1 MVNSKEY
8 FYLCIKELEKKY
20 NIISKENIKTEFDDL
35 WLEQGKK
42 QLSKLRK
49 CKISNFLLALNE
61 NKQYYL
67 DLKDYSKI
75 DEVQDII
82 NNYNN
87 DIQKLTFSELE
98 INYFN
103 NEKCSGYISKFIEND
118 LKINGYSKDAI
129 NYNEIKERY
138 LKYYFYSD
146 ILNINNIDEYLL
158 LLDIT
163 PKISKIGIYN
173 IDNIYNEAKSSY
185 ENLIK
190 NKNDDLSC
198 EFKQIINN
206 KFFFE
211 KLKSILA
218 SSSIQNCLKNKRSF
232 IYGKNNVEILNDKEN
247 VFDDDLKLAYEEFII
262 KLNKSFDWFKK
273 LIIIKYL
280 SPNKRA
286 FVNPL
291 MKIIINSL
299 FIKFTNL
306 LKKDKIMT
314 KEILEA
320 YLIVIL
326 VHEIV
331 NLLKFR
337 KKEFTFDNVPSTPK
351 DKKEG
356 KILINYLFNI
366 QIINC
371 IDYEH
376 AKQINNVE
384 NWKDLNNLR
393 KIFTTKTFN
402 LNEGK
407 KEVEEINYEYENEY
421 NIKFYS
427 SDFDE
432 SKENIDELDN
442 WYDID

>member
-1 MVNSKEY
+1 M
-8 FYLCIKELEKKY
+8 
-20 NIISKENIKTEFDDL
+20 
-35 WLEQGKK
+35 
-42 QLSKLRK
+42 
-49 CKISNFLLALNE
+49 
-61 NKQYYL
+61 
-67 DLKDYSKI
+67 LK
-75 DEVQDII
+75 
-82 NNYNN
+82 
-87 DIQKLTFSELE
+87 
-98 INYFN
+98 
-103 NEKCSGYISKFIEND
+103 
-118 LKINGYSKDAI
+118 
-129 NYNEIKERY
+129 
-138 LKYYFYSD
+138 
-146 ILNINNIDEYLL
+146 
-158 LLDIT
+158 
-163 PKISKIGIYN
+163 KIGKLGKVN
-173 IDNIYNEAKSSY
+173 EEDDNE
-185 ENLIK
+185 
-190 NKNDDLSC
+190 
-198 EFKQIINN
+198 
-206 KFFFE
+206 FFFE

-247 VFDDDLKLAYEEFII
+247 VFDDDLKFDYEEFII

>member
-1 MVNSKEY
+1 
-8 FYLCIKELEKKY
+8 
-20 NIISKENIKTEFDDL
+20 
-35 WLEQGKK
+35 
-42 QLSKLRK
+42 
-49 CKISNFLLALNE
+49 
-61 NKQYYL
+61 
-67 DLKDYSKI
+67 
-75 DEVQDII
+75 
-82 NNYNN
+82 
-87 DIQKLTFSELE
+87 
-98 INYFN
+98 
-103 NEKCSGYISKFIEND
+103 
-118 LKINGYSKDAI
+118 
-129 NYNEIKERY
+129 
-138 LKYYFYSD
+138 
-146 ILNINNIDEYLL
+146 
-158 LLDIT
+158 
-163 PKISKIGIYN
+163 
-173 IDNIYNEAKSSY
+173 
-185 ENLIK
+185 
-190 NKNDDLSC
+190 
-198 EFKQIINN
+198 
-206 KFFFE
+206 
-211 KLKSILA
+211 
-218 SSSIQNCLKNKRSF
+218 
-232 IYGKNNVEILNDKEN
+232 
-247 VFDDDLKLAYEEFII
+247 
-262 KLNKSFDWFKK
+262 
-273 LIIIKYL
+273 
-280 SPNKRA
+280 
-286 FVNPL
+286 